1 MISRRPWIS
10 WRGSSLFSP
19 AAPSS
24 HLPRENSTPATTPR
38 SQHRSKGLRPGERAW
53 ITFEEG
59 RPLFS
64 AMDDQYA
71 FGELDEPGKLNLG
84 AFAAD
89 HYVELDFR
97 PIEGR
102 IYFTRPAPPDFR
114 KKGRPR
120 RPKFWRLPKEGHLD
134 RTPLDPAHRINSP
147 CPWGRWAYCLV
158 SRVFLPP
165 A

>member
-1 MISRRPWIS
+1 MDILARLK
-10 WRGSSLFSP
+10 SLFARGPVEPLSARKLNAGND
-19 AAPSS
+19 AA
-24 HLPRENSTPATTPR
+24 LAT
-38 SQHRSKGLRPGERAW
+38 SIEGLRPGERAW

-59 RPLFS
+59 RALFS

-147 CPWGRWAYCLV
+147 YPWGRWAHCLV